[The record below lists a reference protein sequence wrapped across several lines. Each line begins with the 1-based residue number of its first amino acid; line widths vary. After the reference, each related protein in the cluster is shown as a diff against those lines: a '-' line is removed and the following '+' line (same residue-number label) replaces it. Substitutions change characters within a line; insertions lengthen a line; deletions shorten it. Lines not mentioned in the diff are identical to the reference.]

1 MKDYQAGYIKIAL
14 PKGRFLSPTASLLA
28 EIDLGFQD
36 YSDKTKQYRLRSARF
51 PGLSA
56 KILQEKDISIQVA
69 VGNYDLG
76 ICGLDWIE
84 EFLVKYPAGA
94 LVKISSLNYGD
105 GDIHVVAS
113 AESGIA
119 NLNDLSDGKNDY
131 RIVSE
136 YPNLAE
142 AFALNL
148 RMRRFRIFPVWG
160 AAEAYPPEN
169 ADLAVLWGKSGA
181 DIETQGLIPLKRL
194 LPVTAFLIA
203 NRESLENKDLSQ
215 ILTCFNSKLTAEPQT
230 SREAKPL
237 KQRPLPE
244 VLQLIPEAMARRF
257 NAVPVAITD
266 NAFQVAMANPADIFA
281 LEALAAQSRMRI
293 KPVAATAEEISDAI
307 DFNYKAFGEIEEQVS
322 RISIPT
328 EETDEKVALRAATDT
343 PLVQALNLII
353 EEAIKARASDIH
365 IEPQED
371 RVRIRY
377 RIDGTLQ
384 DTMSLPM
391 SVHRALISRIKIL
404 AELNIADHFRP
415 QDGQFS
421 IKSAGRPIDIR
432 VATSPT
438 VRGETAVLRFLD
450 KSKVHRPL
458 RQANEINL
466 ALPDG
471 HQQAPTSQLL
481 KQAGLTIQ
489 GYYEDVVSR
498 RPFTDLDWL
507 GIKVIRPQDMPL
519 QVANSNFD
527 LAITGEDWL
536 QEHLYRFPSSPVKK
550 LFALGFGTV
559 KIAAAVSQEMP
570 VADVDGLRSL
580 VQSSKFAPLK
590 VASEYIN
597 IADKYLR
604 DNHINPYKLIPTWGA
619 SEAFLPEDADML
631 IDNVQTG
638 KTLKQHKLKII
649 DVLFRSSA
657 CLIANKDSLAS
668 SDKKEKMEL
677 LAQKLRAGL
686 K

>member
-1 MKDYQAGYIKIAL
+1 MKDYQDGCIKLAL
-14 PKGRFLSPTASLLA
+14 PKGRFLSPTANLLA

-36 YSDKTKQYRLRSARF
+36 YSDKTKQYRLRSVRF
-51 PGLSA
+51 PSLSA

-84 EFLVKYPAGA
+84 EFLVKYPVGA
-94 LVKISSLNYGD
+94 LVKISSLNYGE
-105 GDIHVVAS
+105 GSIHVVAS
-113 AESGIA
+113 AETEIA
-119 NLNDLSDGKNDY
+119 SLNELSARRNDY

-181 DIETQGLIPLKRL
+181 HIATQGLIPLKRL

-215 ILTCFNSKLTAEPQT
+215 ILMCFNSKLTAEPQA
-230 SREAKPL
+230 SIKNELDISEEL
-237 KQRPLPE
+237 KGPRPLW
-244 VLQLIPEAMARRF
+244 
-257 NAVPVAITD
+257 
-266 NAFQVAMANPADIFA
+266 
-281 LEALAAQSRMRI
+281 
-293 KPVAATAEEISDAI
+293 
-307 DFNYKAFGEIEEQVS
+307 
-322 RISIPT
+322 
-328 EETDEKVALRAATDT
+328 
-343 PLVQALNLII
+343 QA
-353 EEAIKARASDIH
+353 K
-365 IEPQED
+365 
-371 RVRIRY
+371 
-377 RIDGTLQ
+377 
-384 DTMSLPM
+384 
-391 SVHRALISRIKIL
+391 
-404 AELNIADHFRP
+404 
-415 QDGQFS
+415 
-421 IKSAGRPIDIR
+421 
-432 VATSPT
+432 
-438 VRGETAVLRFLD
+438 
-450 KSKVHRPL
+450 
-458 RQANEINL
+458 EINL

-471 HQQAPTSQLL
+471 HQQAPTAQFL
-481 KQAGLTIQ
+481 KQAGLAPQ
-489 GYYEDVVSR
+489 GYSEEVSNR
-498 RPFTDLDWL
+498 RPSADLDWL

-519 QVANSNFD
+519 QVANVNFD

-536 QEHLYRFPSSPVKK
+536 LEHLYRFPSSPVKK

-559 KIAAAVSQEMP
+559 KIVAAVSQEMP
-570 VADVDGLRSL
+570 VSDIDELRSL

-657 CLIANKDSLAS
+657 CLIANKHSLAA
-668 SDKKEKMEL
+668 SDKKEKMEFL
-677 LAQKLRAGL
+677 TQKLRAGL
-686 K
+686 S

>member
-1 MKDYQAGYIKIAL
+1 MKDYRAGYIKIAL
-14 PKGRFLSPTASLLA
+14 PKGRFLSPTARLLA
-28 EIDLGFQD
+28 EIDLGFQN

-51 PGLSA
+51 PRLSA

-94 LVKISSLNYGD
+94 LVKISSLNYGE
-105 GDIHVVAS
+105 GSIHVVAS

-119 NLNDLSDGKNDY
+119 NLDELSDGRNDY
-131 RIVSE
+131 RIVTE

-160 AAEAYPPEN
+160 ATEAYPPEN

-181 DIETQGLIPLKRL
+181 DIATQGLMPLKRL

-215 ILTCFNSKLTAEPQT
+215 ILECFSSKLTAGPQT
-230 SREAKPL
+230 SMENEFDSSEKL
-237 KQRPLPE
+237 KRPRPLW
-244 VLQLIPEAMARRF
+244 
-257 NAVPVAITD
+257 
-266 NAFQVAMANPADIFA
+266 
-281 LEALAAQSRMRI
+281 
-293 KPVAATAEEISDAI
+293 
-307 DFNYKAFGEIEEQVS
+307 
-322 RISIPT
+322 
-328 EETDEKVALRAATDT
+328 
-343 PLVQALNLII
+343 QA
-353 EEAIKARASDIH
+353 K
-365 IEPQED
+365 
-371 RVRIRY
+371 
-377 RIDGTLQ
+377 
-384 DTMSLPM
+384 
-391 SVHRALISRIKIL
+391 
-404 AELNIADHFRP
+404 
-415 QDGQFS
+415 
-421 IKSAGRPIDIR
+421 
-432 VATSPT
+432 
-438 VRGETAVLRFLD
+438 
-450 KSKVHRPL
+450 
-458 RQANEINL
+458 EINL

-471 HQQAPTSQLL
+471 HQQAPTSQFLR
-481 KQAGLTIQ
+481 QTGLALQ
-489 GYYEDVVSR
+489 GYSGEIVSR
-498 RPFTDLDWL
+498 RPSADLDWL

-536 QEHLYRFPSSPVKK
+536 LEHLYCFPSSPVKK
-550 LFALGFGTV
+550 LFSLGFGAV
-559 KIAAAVSQEMP
+559 KIVAAVSREMP
-570 VADVDGLRSL
+570 GADIDELRSL
-580 VQSSKFAPLK
+580 VQSSKFTPLK

-638 KTLKQHKLKII
+638 KTLEQHKLKII

-668 SDKKEKMEL
+668 SDKKEKMEFL
-677 LAQKLRAGL
+677 TQKLRAGL

>member
-1 MKDYQAGYIKIAL
+1 MKDYQDGCIKLAL

-36 YSDKTKQYRLRSARF
+36 YSDKTKQYRLRSASF

-94 LVKISSLNYGD
+94 LVKISSLNYGE
-105 GDIHVVAS
+105 GSIHAVAS
-113 AESGIA
+113 AEAGIA
-119 NLNDLSDGKNDY
+119 NLNELSAGSNDY

-160 AAEAYPPEN
+160 AAEAYPPES

-181 DIETQGLIPLKRL
+181 DIATQGLIPLKRL

-215 ILTCFNSKLTAEPQT
+215 ILTCFSSKLTTDLPAKAWQAGPQA
-230 SREAKPL
+230 SIENGLDISEEL
-237 KQRPLPE
+237 KGTRPLW
-244 VLQLIPEAMARRF
+244 
-257 NAVPVAITD
+257 
-266 NAFQVAMANPADIFA
+266 
-281 LEALAAQSRMRI
+281 
-293 KPVAATAEEISDAI
+293 
-307 DFNYKAFGEIEEQVS
+307 
-322 RISIPT
+322 
-328 EETDEKVALRAATDT
+328 
-343 PLVQALNLII
+343 QA
-353 EEAIKARASDIH
+353 K
-365 IEPQED
+365 
-371 RVRIRY
+371 
-377 RIDGTLQ
+377 
-384 DTMSLPM
+384 
-391 SVHRALISRIKIL
+391 
-404 AELNIADHFRP
+404 
-415 QDGQFS
+415 
-421 IKSAGRPIDIR
+421 
-432 VATSPT
+432 
-438 VRGETAVLRFLD
+438 
-450 KSKVHRPL
+450 
-458 RQANEINL
+458 EINL

-471 HQQAPTSQLL
+471 HQQPPTSQFL
-481 KQAGLTIQ
+481 KRARLAIQ
-489 GYYEDVVSR
+489 GYSEELVSR
-498 RPFTDLDWL
+498 RPSIDLDWL

-519 QVANSNFD
+519 QVANGNFD

-536 QEHLYRFPSSPVKK
+536 LEHLYRFPSSPVKK
-550 LFALGFGTV
+550 LFSLGFGIV
-559 KIAAAVSQEMP
+559 KIIAAVSQEMP
-570 VADVDGLRSL
+570 VADIDELRSL
-580 VQSSKFAPLK
+580 VQSNKFAPLK

-649 DVLFRSSA
+649 DVLLRSSA

-668 SDKKEKMEL
+668 SDKKEKMEFL
-677 LAQKLRAGL
+677 TQKLRAGL
-686 K
+686 L

>member
-1 MKDYQAGYIKIAL
+1 MKDYQAGYIKLAL

-28 EIDLGFQD
+28 GIGLGFQD

-51 PGLSA
+51 PSLSA

-94 LVKISSLNYGD
+94 LVKISSLNYGE
-105 GDIHVVAS
+105 GSIHVVAS
-113 AESGIA
+113 AEVGIA
-119 NLNDLSDGKNDY
+119 NLNELSAGSNDY

-181 DIETQGLIPLKRL
+181 HIATQGLIPLERL

-215 ILTCFNSKLTAEPQT
+215 ILMCFSSKLTAEPQT
-230 SREAKPL
+230 SIENGLDISEEL
-237 KQRPLPE
+237 KGSRPLW
-244 VLQLIPEAMARRF
+244 
-257 NAVPVAITD
+257 
-266 NAFQVAMANPADIFA
+266 PA
-281 LEALAAQSRMRI
+281 
-293 KPVAATAEEISDAI
+293 K
-307 DFNYKAFGEIEEQVS
+307 
-322 RISIPT
+322 
-328 EETDEKVALRAATDT
+328 
-343 PLVQALNLII
+343 
-353 EEAIKARASDIH
+353 
-365 IEPQED
+365 
-371 RVRIRY
+371 
-377 RIDGTLQ
+377 
-384 DTMSLPM
+384 
-391 SVHRALISRIKIL
+391 
-404 AELNIADHFRP
+404 
-415 QDGQFS
+415 
-421 IKSAGRPIDIR
+421 
-432 VATSPT
+432 
-438 VRGETAVLRFLD
+438 
-450 KSKVHRPL
+450 
-458 RQANEINL
+458 EINL

-471 HQQAPTSQLL
+471 HQQAPTAQFL
-481 KQAGLTIQ
+481 KRAGLALQ
-489 GYYEDVVSR
+489 GYSEEVVSR
-498 RPFTDLDWL
+498 RPSADLDWL

-536 QEHLYRFPSSPVKK
+536 LEHLYRFPSSPVKK

-559 KIAAAVSQEMP
+559 KIVAAVSQEMP
-570 VADVDGLRSL
+570 VADIDELRSL
-580 VQSSKFAPLK
+580 VQSNKFAPLK
-590 VASEYIN
+590 VASEYID
-597 IADKYLR
+597 IADRYLR

-638 KTLKQHKLKII
+638 KTLKKHKLKII
-649 DVLFRSSA
+649 DVLLRSSA

-668 SDKKEKMEL
+668 SDKKEKMEFL
-677 LAQKLRAGL
+677 TQKLRAGL

>member
-1 MKDYQAGYIKIAL
+1 MKDYQDGYIKLAL

-28 EIDLGFQD
+28 EIGLGFQD
-36 YSDKTKQYRLRSARF
+36 YSDKTKQYRLRSAKF
-51 PGLSA
+51 PTLSA

-84 EFLVKYPAGA
+84 EFLAKYPAGA
-94 LVKISSLNYGD
+94 LVKISSLNYGE

-113 AESGIA
+113 AEAGIA
-119 NLNDLSDGKNDY
+119 NLNELSAGRSY

-142 AFALNL
+142 ALALNL

-181 DIETQGLIPLKRL
+181 DIVTQGLIPLKKL
-194 LPVTAFLIA
+194 LPVTAFLVA

-215 ILTCFNSKLTAEPQT
+215 ILMCFSSKLTAEPQT
-230 SREAKPL
+230 SIENELDIYEKL
-237 KQRPLPE
+237 KVSRPLW
-244 VLQLIPEAMARRF
+244 
-257 NAVPVAITD
+257 
-266 NAFQVAMANPADIFA
+266 
-281 LEALAAQSRMRI
+281 
-293 KPVAATAEEISDAI
+293 
-307 DFNYKAFGEIEEQVS
+307 
-322 RISIPT
+322 
-328 EETDEKVALRAATDT
+328 
-343 PLVQALNLII
+343 QA
-353 EEAIKARASDIH
+353 K
-365 IEPQED
+365 
-371 RVRIRY
+371 
-377 RIDGTLQ
+377 
-384 DTMSLPM
+384 
-391 SVHRALISRIKIL
+391 
-404 AELNIADHFRP
+404 
-415 QDGQFS
+415 
-421 IKSAGRPIDIR
+421 
-432 VATSPT
+432 
-438 VRGETAVLRFLD
+438 
-450 KSKVHRPL
+450 
-458 RQANEINL
+458 EINL

-471 HQQAPTSQLL
+471 HQQAPTSQFL
-481 KQAGLTIQ
+481 KQAGLALQ
-489 GYYEDVVSR
+489 GYSEEVSNR
-498 RPFTDLDWL
+498 RPSADLDWL
-507 GIKVIRPQDMPL
+507 GIKVVRPQDMPL

-536 QEHLYRFPSSPVKK
+536 REHLYRFPSSPVKK

-559 KIAAAVSQEMP
+559 KIVAAVSQEMP
-570 VADVDGLRSL
+570 VADIDELRSL

-631 IDNVQTG
+631 IDNAQTG
-638 KTLKQHKLKII
+638 KTLEQHKLKII

-668 SDKKEKMEL
+668 SDKKEKMEFL
-677 LAQKLRAGL
+677 TQKLRAGL
-686 K
+686 L

>member
-1 MKDYQAGYIKIAL
+1 MKDYQDGYIKLAL

-28 EIDLGFQD
+28 DIGLGFQD
-36 YSDKTKQYRLRSARF
+36 YSDKTKQYRLRSVRF

-94 LVKISSLNYGD
+94 LVKISSLNYGE
-105 GDIHVVAS
+105 GGIHVVAS
-113 AESGIA
+113 SESGIA
-119 NLNDLSDGKNDY
+119 NLNDLSNGTNDY

-181 DIETQGLIPLKRL
+181 DIATQGLIPLKRL

-215 ILTCFNSKLTAEPQT
+215 ILTCFSSKIINEPPT
-230 SREAKPL
+230 SIENGLGISKEL
-237 KQRPLPE
+237 KVSRPLW
-244 VLQLIPEAMARRF
+244 
-257 NAVPVAITD
+257 
-266 NAFQVAMANPADIFA
+266 
-281 LEALAAQSRMRI
+281 
-293 KPVAATAEEISDAI
+293 
-307 DFNYKAFGEIEEQVS
+307 
-322 RISIPT
+322 
-328 EETDEKVALRAATDT
+328 
-343 PLVQALNLII
+343 QA
-353 EEAIKARASDIH
+353 K
-365 IEPQED
+365 
-371 RVRIRY
+371 
-377 RIDGTLQ
+377 
-384 DTMSLPM
+384 
-391 SVHRALISRIKIL
+391 
-404 AELNIADHFRP
+404 
-415 QDGQFS
+415 
-421 IKSAGRPIDIR
+421 
-432 VATSPT
+432 
-438 VRGETAVLRFLD
+438 
-450 KSKVHRPL
+450 
-458 RQANEINL
+458 EINL

-471 HQQAPTSQLL
+471 HQQPPSAQFL
-481 KQAGLTIQ
+481 KQAGLALQ
-489 GYYEDVVSR
+489 GYSAKVVNR
-498 RPFTDLDWL
+498 RPSADLDWL
-507 GIKVIRPQDMPL
+507 GVKVIRPQDMPL

-536 QEHLYRFPSSPVKK
+536 REHIYCFPSSPVKK
-550 LFALGFGTV
+550 LFALGFGEV
-559 KIAAAVSQEMP
+559 KIVAAVSQEMP
-570 VADVDGLRSL
+570 VADIDELRSL
-580 VQSSKFAPLK
+580 VQSSKFTPLK

-597 IADKYLR
+597 IADRYLR

-638 KTLKQHKLKII
+638 KTLTQHKLKII

-657 CLIANKDSLAS
+657 CLIANKGSLAS
-668 SDKKEKMEL
+668 SDKKEKIKFL
-677 LAQKLRAGL
+677 TQKLRAGL